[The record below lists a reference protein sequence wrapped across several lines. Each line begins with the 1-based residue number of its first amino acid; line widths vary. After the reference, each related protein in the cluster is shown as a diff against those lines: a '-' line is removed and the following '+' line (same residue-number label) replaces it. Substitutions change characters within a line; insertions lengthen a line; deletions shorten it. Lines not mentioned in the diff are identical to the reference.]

1 MTSLKIFADISSL
14 MQLSTPT
21 TDYGTP
27 PSSLTLAAEVDP
39 TCFTIPLIDDDIALE
54 GDEVFSVTL
63 SNPVPSSVSII
74 TFIANITIVD
84 NDGEV
89 IVSFTEIY
97 NTYALQAVGIHTLC
111 RMYYEILVW
120 CVI

>member
-1 MTSLKIFADISSL
+1 

-21 TDYGTP
+21 TDYNAITNP
-27 PSSLTLAAEVDP
+27 PSPLTLAAAEDSI
-39 TCFTIPLIDDDIALE
+39 CFTIDLIDDDIALE

-63 SNPVPSSVSII
+63 SNPVPSSVSI
-74 TFIANITIVD
+74 TTSTADITIVD

-89 IVSFTEIY
+89 IVSFAEIY

-111 RMYYEILVW
+111 RMY
-120 CVI
+120 